1 MLFANN
7 YCMQHGRLTSGLQR
21 DWLDPTAHAAQVRLR
36 LVDGSTRAAAWFGDA
51 DLQLAIP
58 DAPARLYLPGL
69 ADEDG
74 GDLVVRR

>member
-1 MLFANN
+1 
-7 YCMQHGRLTSGLQR
+7 MQIIASLKQAAYSAQTGLA
-21 DWLDPTAHAAQVRLR
+21 LLPTLAQVRLR
-36 LVDGSTRAAAWFGDA
+36 VVDGSTRAAACFGDA